1 MKEIYAI
8 INQKGG
14 VGKSTTAHA
23 LGTGISSMGHK
34 VLFIDLDA
42 QANLTHTLGIE
53 QNGPI
58 SMDVLMREASAA
70 EATVHGDRWD
80 CIPAAPELAG
90 ADMTLNV
97 TGKEYRLKEALEP
110 ISDLYEYIIIDT
122 PPALGILTINALTA
136 CTGVIIPA
144 QADIYSLQGIG
155 HLYGT
160 IETVR
165 KYCNPNLNIKGI
177 LLTRYNPRSILTRD
191 ITDMIR
197 QTAGELKTIVYKT
210 AIREAI
216 AIKEAQAQQQNIFE
230 YAPKGKATEDYRMF
244 VEEVLCDGEKE
255 L

>member
-1 MKEIYAI
+1 MKETYAI

-23 LGTGISSMGHK
+23 LGVGLSLRGHR

-42 QANLTHTLGIE
+42 QANLTHTLAIE
-53 QNGPI
+53 SNGFI
-58 SMDVLMREASAA
+58 SMDVLSRNATAA
-70 EATVHGDRWD
+70 EAIVSGARWD

-90 ADMTLNV
+90 ADMTLNA

-110 ISDLYEYIIIDT
+110 INDQYEYIIIDT

-165 KYCNPNLNIKGI
+165 KYCNPNLSIKGI

-191 ITDMIR
+191 ITDMIK
-197 QTAGELKTIVYKT
+197 QTAKELKTIVYKT
-210 AIREAI
+210 TIREAV
-216 AIKEAQAQQQNIFE
+216 AIKEAQARQRDIFE
-230 YAPKGKATEDYRMF
+230 YAPKGKATEDYHMF
-244 VEEVLCDGEKE
+244 VGEVLCGGKKE

>member
-1 MKEIYAI
+1 MKETYAI
-8 INQKGG
+8 INKKGG

-23 LGTGISSMGHK
+23 LGTGLSWKGYR

-42 QANLTHTLGIE
+42 QANLTHTLAIE
-53 QNGPI
+53 PKGPI
-58 SMDVLMREASAA
+58 SMDVLLRDASAA
-70 EATVHGDRWD
+70 EAAVHGDRWD

-90 ADMTLNV
+90 ADMMLNV

-110 ISDLYEYIIIDT
+110 INEQYEYIIIDT

-160 IETVR
+160 IEAVR
-165 KYCNPNLNIKGI
+165 KYTNPNLNIKGI

-191 ITDMIR
+191 ITDMIK
-197 QTAGELKTIVYKT
+197 QTANELKTIVYRT
-210 AIREAI
+210 TIREAV
-216 AIKEAQAQQQNIFE
+216 AIKEAQAQQKDIFE

-244 VEEVLCDGEKE
+244 VEEVLCGGKKE

>member
-1 MKEIYAI
+1 MKEAFAI

-23 LGTGISSMGHK
+23 LGAGLSFKGFR
-34 VLFIDLDA
+34 VLFVDLDA
-42 QANLTHTLGIE
+42 QANLTHTLSIKPG
-53 QNGPI
+53 GPI
-58 SMDVLMREASAA
+58 SMDVLMREATAPQA
-70 EATVHGDRWD
+70 IVHGERWD
-80 CIPAAPELAG
+80 CIPAAPALSG

-97 TGKEYRLKEALEP
+97 TGKEYRLREALEP
-110 ISDLYEYIIIDT
+110 IAGNYDYIVIDT
-122 PPALGILTINALTA
+122 PPALGILAVNALTA

-165 KYCNPNLNIKGI
+165 KYCNPNLHIKGI

-191 ITDMIR
+191 ITDMIE
-197 QTAGELKTIVYKT
+197 QTAKELNTIVYKT

-216 AIKEAQAQQQNIFE
+216 AIKEAQARQRDIFD
-230 YAPKGKATEDYRMF
+230 YAPKGNATEDYRRF
-244 VEEVLCDGEKE
+244 VEEVLE
-255 L
+255 